1 MVAMLDRRTKRSHE
15 RVEALQYL
23 IEAIA
28 DRSGVRALVLVD
40 DFGRIVAGM
49 GIPRDVAGLAVTA
62 RAVAW
67 RRASEI
73 DLDALTRGSD
83 VTARP
88 VATREGMLYFAAL
101 GDRLAGVGDAVR
113 AVHRILDETLPS

>member
-1 MVAMLDRRTKRSHE
+1 MAYMLDRRNKRSAD
-15 RVEALQYL
+15 RTEALQYL
-23 IEAIA
+23 VEAVA

-49 GIPRDVAGLAVTA
+49 GVPRDVAGLAVTA

-67 RRASEI
+67 KRAADI
-73 DLDALTRGSD
+73 DLDRLAGGSD

-88 VATREGMLYFAAL
+88 VATQDGMLYFAAM
-101 GDRLAGVGDAVR
+101 GDRVAGVGDAVK
-113 AVHRILDETLPS
+113 AVQRILSETRAS

>member
-1 MVAMLDRRTKRSHE
+1 MLDRRNKRSGD
-15 RVEALQYL
+15 RTEALQYL
-23 IEAIA
+23 VEAVA
-28 DRSGVRALVLVD
+28 DRSGVKALVLVD
-40 DFGRIVAGM
+40 DFGRIVAGI
-49 GIPRDVAGLAVTA
+49 GVPRDVAGLAVTA

-67 RRASEI
+67 KRTSEL

-88 VATREGMLYFAAL
+88 VATPDGMLYFAAL

-113 AVHRILDETLPS
+113 AVQRILAETVAA

>member
-1 MVAMLDRRTKRSHE
+1 MGAMLERRSKRSHD
-15 RVEALQYL
+15 RAEALQYL
-23 IEAIA
+23 VEAIA

-67 RRASEI
+67 KRSSEI
-73 DLDALTRGSD
+73 DLDLLTRGND

-88 VATREGMLYFAAL
+88 VATREGMLYFAAM
-101 GDRLAGVGDAVR
+101 GDRVAGVGDAIK
-113 AVHRILDETLPS
+113 AVHRILAETLS